1 MSQELY
7 KCDNVQ
13 DITLP
18 TMKSVPVLTDS
29 HVPIHLLHTQAY
41 CEHQIFLEYVKGI
54 EVEPTA
60 EMLKGIEQHDSLDEE
75 HREKAKIELSIN
87 DALIKSS
94 TERVA
99 LVSRDIYVQGAAT
112 YGRIDEIIIE
122 PSRIIVVDDKP
133 TPVPYFTNKVQVW
146 GYCYTFKEMYEPELP
161 LFGALR
167 NEYTGEITWLEEFS
181 EEYAARVADG
191 VKRIQ
196 AIFYKQSQG
205 EPTSNKRKC
214 SSCRL
219 RLQCDI
225 FTRRE

>member
-7 KCDNVQ
+7 ESDNIQ
-13 DITLP
+13 DIILP
-18 TMKSVPVLTDS
+18 TIKSVPVLTDS

-60 EMLKGIEQHDSLDEE
+60 EMLKGIEQHNSLDEE

-87 DALIKSS
+87 DALVKSA

-99 LVSRDIYVQGAAT
+99 LVSRDVYVQGATT

-122 PSRIIVVDDKP
+122 PSRIIVIDDKP

-146 GYCYTFKEMYEPELP
+146 GYCYTFKEMYQPKLP
-161 LFGALR
+161 LFGSLR

-181 EEYAARVADG
+181 KEYAMRVADG
-191 VKRIQ
+191 IKRIQ
-196 AIFYKQSQG
+196 AIFSKQSQG

-219 RLQCDI
+219 RLQCDV
-225 FTRRE
+225 FTGG